1 MISGVDLTRTHEVIE
16 MIDEIYDS
24 VEEGCKDR
32 CYIKGSCAE
41 SVKWVLNQAC
51 EYLRAYALVNTT
63 QLYMKKDS
71 EAVLEVIDMMKTKLK
86 SNYGIYGKAALEAG
100 KEDNEQ

>member
-1 MISGVDLTRTHEVIE
+1 MNTDVDLTRTHEVIQ
-16 MIDEIYDS
+16 MLCEIYDG

-51 EYLRAYALVNTT
+51 EYLRVYALVNTT
-63 QLYMKKDS
+63 QLYMKKDVETVS
-71 EAVLEVIDMMKTKLK
+71 DVIAMMKTKLN
-86 SNYGIYGKAALEAG
+86 SIYGKAALEAG
-100 KEDNEQ
+100 KEDNETI

>member
-1 MISGVDLTRTHEVIE
+1 MSIDVDFTRTHEVIK
-16 MIDEIYDS
+16 MLNEIYDG

-32 CYIKGSCAE
+32 CYISGSCAE

-51 EYLRAYALVNTT
+51 EYLRVYALVNTT
-63 QLYMKKDS
+63 QLYMKKDVD
-71 EAVLEVIDMMKTKLK
+71 AVSKVIGMIRAN
-86 SNYGIYGKAALEAG
+86 SFYGIYGKAALEAG